1 MFQKVYAVF
10 FSPTGNTKVLTETL
24 AEQLAVSYDVPCEV
38 IDFTRLQARTVP
50 ENTERVPSGTDWTQF
65 SHQDTFSPDDLV
77 VCGMPTY
84 AGKLPNK
91 ILPFV
96 RSGFAGNGAA
106 AAALVTFGNRS
117 FDNAL
122 AELCACLNEGGFA
135 TIGAAAFAAQ
145 HAFAWD
151 EKAPAFRKVYN
162 QYLEHETADVFAE
175 KDPTAAAGTADMMT
189 EDRQAGMPGFGRP
202 DPRDFNELK
211 AFGKAI
217 QKKITEWSAVPGN
230 RTELSE
236 AKSQSIFVP
245 GKADAPYYTPTGL
258 DGTPENFLKAKPKTD
273 WERCNGCGTC
283 AAVCPMGSIAGRDGR
298 WETTGICIKCHA
310 CVKAC
315 PEGAKYF
322 DDEAYLSHRAMLV
335 RDYTKR
341 CEPCWFV

>member
-1 MFQKVYAVF
+1 MFQKVYAVY

-38 IDFTRLQARTVP
+38 IDFTRPQARTVP
-50 ENTERVPSGTDWTQF
+50 ENAGGAVAETDGNQF
-65 SHQDTFSPDDLV
+65 SQQYTFTPDDLV
-77 VCGMPTY
+77 VFGMPTY

-91 ILPFV
+91 LLPFV
-96 RSGFAGNGAA
+96 KSGFAGNDAA

-122 AELCACLNEGGFA
+122 AELCACLKADGFR
-135 TIGAAAFAAQ
+135 TIGAGAFAAQ

-151 EKAPAFRKVYN
+151 EKAPAFRERYR
-162 QYLEHETADVFAE
+162 QYLEHEAADVSAG
-175 KDPTAAAGTADMMT
+175 KVQAADAGTADMRT
-189 EDRQAGMPGFGRP
+189 EDRQAVMPGFGRP

-217 QKKITEWSAVPGN
+217 LKKITEESAISGNGTALSETERQSVSVPG
-230 RTELSE
+230 
-236 AKSQSIFVP
+236 A
-245 GKADAPYYTPTGL
+245 ADAPYYTPHGL
-258 DGTPENFLKAKPKTD
+258 DGKPKNFLKAKPVTD
-273 WERCNGCGTC
+273 PGRCTGCGTC
-283 AAVCPMGSIAGRDGR
+283 AAVCPMGSVAESGGR

-322 DDEAYLSHRAMLV
+322 DDTAYFSHRAMLV
-335 RDYTKR
+335 RDYIR
-341 CEPCWFV
+341 RREPLWSV